1 MKMQKIL
8 AMAVMGI
15 LALGFSS
22 CENGDAD
29 FPDYEGGVNVY
40 FAHQFLDRTVVL
52 GDAETLN
59 TTDDNNHIIRIVSTM
74 GGARNGKNITLKVAV
89 DESLCDN
96 LFFEDGVT
104 PVKPMPTNY
113 YTLDG
118 NTINYNGEMLGRL
131 KVKLEDA
138 FFADPECVKGSYVIP
153 VRILEQVG
161 ADSILSGK
169 PMVDGETP
177 SRTNLE
183 AWSKTPQDYVLYK
196 VKYMNP
202 WEGFYLRRGTD
213 KITENGQ
220 TKEETRQGASIE
232 KDEVCQITTK
242 SLTEA
247 LFPVSVSKVEGKNED
262 GSDKIVKYTC
272 NLKLTFDNDGNVT
285 VSSDTEGMTATGSGK
300 FEKKA
305 AKLAWGNKD
314 RDLLTLNYKV
324 DFGCGITME
333 TSDQFVAQTRGDING
348 IVTFN
353 TKYVQQ

>member
-1 MKMQKIL
+1 MKMKKIL

-153 VRILEQVG
+153 VRILEQVEIG
-161 ADSILSGK
+161 RAH
-169 PMVDGETP
+169 V
-177 SRTNLE
+177 
-183 AWSKTPQDYVLYK
+183 
-196 VKYMNP
+196 
-202 WEGFYLRRGTD
+202 
-213 KITENGQ
+213 
-220 TKEETRQGASIE
+220 
-232 KDEVCQITTK
+232 
-242 SLTEA
+242 
-247 LFPVSVSKVEGKNED
+247 
-262 GSDKIVKYTC
+262 
-272 NLKLTFDNDGNVT
+272 
-285 VSSDTEGMTATGSGK
+285 
-300 FEKKA
+300 
-305 AKLAWGNKD
+305 
-314 RDLLTLNYKV
+314 
-324 DFGCGITME
+324 
-333 TSDQFVAQTRGDING
+333 
-348 IVTFN
+348 
-353 TKYVQQ
+353 